1 MIIEHKSLSPSSC
14 ILYFSNP
21 FSFHGTFYSSD
32 KENLPLPLKNIIE
45 TSLVKDF
52 LLTSD
57 FIYILANSSQDLE
70 PLKAI
75 TLAEFDDFDN
85 IRTSHIAP
93 LSNLTNKINLI
104 LSLIIAP
111 HLQRDGGNIELTS
124 INDNTITVRFLG
136 KCHGCPYAMRTLK
149 EHVEKNITRYLPH
162 IKEVKLAW

>member
-32 KENLPLPLKNIIE
+32 TPLFPSPLKNIIDTTLAKE
-45 TSLVKDF
+45 F

-57 FIYILANSSQDLE
+57 FIYISATSSQDLE

-85 IRTSHIAP
+85 IRTSHIASQ
-93 LSNLTNKINLI
+93 SNLTNKINLI
-104 LSLIIAP
+104 LSLIVAP

-162 IKEVKLAW
+162 IKEVKLA